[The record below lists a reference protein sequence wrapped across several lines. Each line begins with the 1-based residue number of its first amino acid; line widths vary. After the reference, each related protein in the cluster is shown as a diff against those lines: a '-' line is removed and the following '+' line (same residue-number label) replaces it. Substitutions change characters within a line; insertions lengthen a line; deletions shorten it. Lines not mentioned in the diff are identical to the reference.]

1 MQRQPARIMLAILI
15 LLGVFLLSK
24 WLVFQMLLQPDD
36 TARHRLPPAQTHAEP
51 EAGQDTHEQQS
62 AD

>member
-1 MQRQPARIMLAILI
+1 MKKPPTRILLIVMI

-24 WLVFQMLLQPDD
+24 WLIFQTLLQPDD
-36 TARHRLPPAQTHAEP
+36 TARHRLPVAPT
-51 EAGQDTHEQQS
+51 EAGPTPHEQQQS

>member
-1 MQRQPARIMLAILI
+1 MNKPPGHILIAILI

-24 WLVFQMLLQPDD
+24 WLIFQTLLQPDD
-36 TARHRLPPAQTHAEP
+36 IARHRLPPAQTHAEP

>member
-1 MQRQPARIMLAILI
+1 MNKPPAHILIAILI

-24 WLVFQMLLQPDD
+24 WLIFQTLLQPDD
-36 TARHRLPPAQTHAEP
+36 TARHRLPPRRHAEP
-51 EAGQDTHEQQS
+51 RAGQDTHEQQS

>member
-1 MQRQPARIMLAILI
+1 MNKPPGHRLIAILI

-24 WLVFQMLLQPDD
+24 WLIFQTLLQPDD
-36 TARHRLPPAQTHAEP
+36 TARHRLPPAQTYAEP
-51 EAGQDTHEQQS
+51 RAGQDTHEQQS

>member
-1 MQRQPARIMLAILI
+1 MNKPPTRILIAILI

-24 WLVFQMLLQPDD
+24 WLIFQTLLQPDES
-36 TARHRLPPAQTHAEP
+36 ARQRLPAAQTDP
-51 EAGQDTHEQQS
+51 GQDTHEQQP

>member
-1 MQRQPARIMLAILI
+1 MKRQPAHIMLAILI

-24 WLVFQMLLQPDD
+24 WLIFQTLLQPDD
-36 TARHRLPPAQTHAEP
+36 TARHRLPAAQTHAEP
-51 EAGQDTHEQQS
+51 RAGQDTHEQQP